1 MKKLFFL
8 LCVIGTT
15 VMMTSCLER
24 ENRYDDAGFVYIATS
39 TEVTPEVNFGR
50 VFSRAAGA
58 RLITNRHIQD
68 GSITQSGIP
77 VPLRPGNFYFF
88 AFRWEEANGTT
99 PISEHLHADNANI
112 DSDVIT
118 IPGGDL
124 SFVPVAEGTP
134 LPEHA
139 FLGVNPII
147 FFNDANWW
155 NDHWIFEYGYLGGE
169 NPPIIQFHK
178 REVAPEDIHS
188 SFTEINID
196 VRISDGFQP
205 GTSPRGRAHAT
216 ALNVAELRNAFVD
229 KTRELRVTFHYY
241 SRVFRGDE
249 LTDEVRAEKNMHPIH
264 FILREN

>member
-24 ENRYDDAGFVYIATS
+24 GNRYDDAGFVYIATS

-50 VFSRAAGA
+50 VFSRSAGA

-68 GSITQSGIP
+68 GFINQHGIP
-77 VPLRPGNFYFF
+77 VPLSPGNFYFF
-88 AFRWEEANGTT
+88 EFMWEEANGTT
-99 PISEHLHADNANI
+99 PISEHFHADNVNI
-112 DSDVIT
+112 LGRVIP
-118 IPGGDL
+118 IPKRHL

-139 FLGVNPII
+139 FFGVNPII

-155 NDHWIFEYGYLGGE
+155 NDHWIFEYGYIGGE

-178 REVAPEDIHS
+178 REVAPENIHS
-188 SFTEINID
+188 LFTEINID

-205 GTSPRGRAHAT
+205 GTAPQGRVHTT
-216 ALNVAELRNAFVD
+216 AVSVAELRNAFVD

-241 SRVFRGDE
+241 SRVIIGDE
-249 LTDEVRAEKNMHPIH
+249 LMDEVRAESMQPIL
-264 FILREN
+264 FRLREN